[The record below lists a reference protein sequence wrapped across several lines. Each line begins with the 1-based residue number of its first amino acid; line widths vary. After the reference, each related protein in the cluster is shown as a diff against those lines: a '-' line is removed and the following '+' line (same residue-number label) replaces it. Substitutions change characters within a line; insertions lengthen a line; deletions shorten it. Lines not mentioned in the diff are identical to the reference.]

1 MTKNEVRNP
10 VAELNI
16 EIARLVAK
24 FGRWRTL
31 IAIMRA
37 HLHVKSLPLDEAKR
51 DAELRKELGL
61 PKKVA
66 DAVTLWRG
74 ADSE

>member
-1 MTKNEVRNP
+1 MTKDEIRNP

-37 HLHVKSLPLDEAKR
+37 HLRVKSRPPDAAKR

-61 PKKVA
+61 PEKVA

-74 ADSE
+74 ANSK